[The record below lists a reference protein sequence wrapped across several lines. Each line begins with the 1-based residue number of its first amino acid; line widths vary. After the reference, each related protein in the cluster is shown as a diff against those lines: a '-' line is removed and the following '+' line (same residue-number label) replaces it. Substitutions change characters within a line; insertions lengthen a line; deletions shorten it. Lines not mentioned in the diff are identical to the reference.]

1 MKTGCVW
8 LQNKGFLESPQ
19 EAPLSFSS
27 LRANTAQVRSV
38 EPQDPWDCV
47 SFLPKPEVHADMLRV
62 QGNRLSLGQG
72 GALSSSHVEGPG
84 VSDSGR
90 LKEKSPDGQ
99 LQAARSL
106 FLVQETLS
114 VSALPSV
121 AREAGL
127 GQTAGR
133 LCLAL
138 GKGNQFVLNFTIK

>member
-1 MKTGCVW
+1 M
-8 LQNKGFLESPQ
+8 
-19 EAPLSFSS
+19 
-27 LRANTAQVRSV
+27 

-47 SFLPKPEVHADMLRV
+47 SFPPKPEVHADMLRV

-90 LKEKSPDGQ
+90 LKEKSPNGQ
-99 LQAARSL
+99 LQAARAL

-114 VSALPSV
+114 VSAPPSV
-121 AREAGL
+121 TREAGL
-127 GQTAGR
+127 RQTAGR

-138 GKGNQFVLNFTIK
+138 GKGN